1 MRDKKLSIVTTTYNC
16 KDKLIASLD
25 SVVCKSNLEQIEHVF
40 IDSLSSD
47 GTLGNIK
54 NYCSNALYDT
64 KVISEQDKGIYDGLN
79 KGTRESMGDFILVL
93 HAGDLLTI
101 DIDQVLDDIRIN
113 QESDFISYSG
123 IFNDGST
130 RTKWSRVDYPLS
142 IYNPALLHP
151 CILIK
156 RNILNYYK
164 GYDLSYKVSA
174 DYHLLSK
181 YFLDKKKNSKIS
193 VVDKPLLEME
203 SFGFSGTKSNFWI
216 KKKEHLKI
224 IKPAKFNLSKLR
236 FYVRIIKQ
244 FLYFIIIGYC
254 GKLKNKK

>member
-25 SVVCKSNLEQIEHVF
+25 SIVCKSNLEQIEHVF

-47 GTLGNIK
+47 GTLDIVK

-101 DIDQVLDDIRIN
+101 DIDQVLKDINSR
-113 QESDFISYSG
+113 QEFDFIAYSG
-123 IFNDGST
+123 FFNYGST
-130 RTKWSRVDYPLS
+130 RNKWSRTDYPLS

-156 RNILNYYK
+156 RNVLNYYK
-164 GYDLSYKVSA
+164 GYDLSFKISA

-181 YFLDKKKNSKIS
+181 YFLDKKKNFKIS
-193 VVDKPLLEME
+193 VIDKPLLEME
-203 SFGFSGTKSNFWI
+203 LFGFSGTKSNFWT

-224 IKPAKFNLSKLR
+224 VKPAKFNLSKIR
-236 FYVRIIKQ
+236 FYFRILKQIVYYTVIK
-244 FLYFIIIGYC
+244 
-254 GKLKNKK
+254 K